1 MEVER
6 VVEIVSD
13 SDMTQLGK
21 HLNQKSYTEYTS
33 NAQIIILLSELQK
46 ELRILQKNLDKEW
59 NYIKQAID
67 FIEECKKEL
76 LRK

>member
-1 MEVER
+1 MEVEH

-33 NAQIIILLSELQK
+33 NSQIIILLSELQK

-59 NYIKQAID
+59 NYIKQSID